1 MNHLKSDFIV
11 VAEIGV
17 NHEGSLEKALELMQL
32 AQTAGVDVVKFQSYT
47 PERYVSTNDV
57 MRKERV
63 TRFALSQKM
72 HLKLAEYTKK
82 LGVGFMSTPLT
93 EDWVS
98 FLAPFCDTFK
108 IASGDLTFRP
118 VIDAVLKT
126 GKKIFLS
133 TGASTIDEIDRTV
146 SWIKEDI
153 KHKTLSDR
161 LTLLHCVSAYP
172 TPITEANIL
181 SIPFLRERYSVNVG
195 YSNHVIG
202 MSACLGAVA
211 LGATIIEVH
220 FTDQKENRDFRD
232 HALSFDFQDLKTFVR
247 LAKEIRQSFG
257 VYGKNI
263 QPSEK
268 DNIHLI
274 RKGIIAAKP
283 LKAGAVLCEDDL
295 MYARPA
301 FEFQASDMKKLIG
314 KKIKKDIADGYTI
327 TRDAVCVE

>member
-1 MNHLKSDFIV
+1 MQLNNFKV

-32 AQTAGVDVVKFQSYT
+32 AKASGADVVKFQSYT
-47 PERYVSTNDV
+47 PERYVSTNDAI
-57 MRKERV
+57 RKKRV
-63 TRFALSQKM
+63 TRFALSQDAHK
-72 HLKLAEYTKK
+72 KLSEYAKK
-82 LGVGFMSTPLT
+82 LGVGFMSTPVT
-93 EDWVS
+93 EDWVD
-98 FLAPFCDTFK
+98 FLDPFCDTFK

-133 TGASTIDEIDRTV
+133 TGAATIDEIDRTV
-146 SWIKEDI
+146 SWIKEGI
-153 KHKTLSDR
+153 KHQTLSDR

-172 TPITEANIL
+172 TPIAEANIL
-181 SIPFLRERYSVNVG
+181 SIPFLRERYAVNVG

-211 LGATIIEVH
+211 LGATVIEVH
-220 FTDQKENRDFRD
+220 FTDQKENREFRD
-232 HALSFDFQDLKTFVR
+232 HALSFDTEDLKTFVR
-247 LAKEIRQSFG
+247 LAKEIRQSLG

-301 FEFQASDMKKLIG
+301 VEFQVSDMKKLIG
-314 KKIKKDIADGYTI
+314 KKINKDIESGHTI
-327 TRDAVCVE
+327 TRDAVLCAE